1 MFILYKILIYIML
14 LFFISCS
21 MNMNNIKKNNKIDD
35 VEFKI
40 NKQIGLNINI

>member
-21 MNMNNIKKNNKIDD
+21 MNNVKKNNKIDD

-40 NKQIGLNINI
+40 NKQIGININK

>member
-21 MNMNNIKKNNKIDD
+21 MNNVKKNNKIDD

-40 NKQIGLNINI
+40 NKQIGVNINI

>member
-1 MFILYKILIYIML
+1 
-14 LFFISCS
+14 

-40 NKQIGLNINI
+40 NKQIGVNINI

>member
-1 MFILYKILIYIML
+1 ML

-21 MNMNNIKKNNKIDD
+21 MNNVKKNNKIDD

-40 NKQIGLNINI
+40 NKQIGVNINI